1 MSRDIS
7 IFVHSDEEPADFKD
21 SMENLL
27 SMVFEPDQG
36 HPWAL
41 YKSFDPERGWVCIET
56 HSFLNDPGL
65 AFDEYPYRIE
75 VLGPYNW
82 STEEGMLAH
91 NQFAETIFGKL
102 KSSRRYRLMM
112 VENLEI
118 RLDLYSPD
126 V

>member
-41 YKSFDPERGWVCIET
+41 YKSFVPERGWVYIAT

-65 AFDEYPYRIE
+65 AFDEYAYRI
-75 VLGPYNW
+75 VVDGPYNW

-91 NQFAETIFGKL
+91 DQFAETIFDKL
-102 KSSRRYRLMM
+102 KSFRRYRLMM
-112 VENLEI
+112 VEDLEI
-118 RLDLYSPD
+118 CLDLYSPEM
-126 V
+126 